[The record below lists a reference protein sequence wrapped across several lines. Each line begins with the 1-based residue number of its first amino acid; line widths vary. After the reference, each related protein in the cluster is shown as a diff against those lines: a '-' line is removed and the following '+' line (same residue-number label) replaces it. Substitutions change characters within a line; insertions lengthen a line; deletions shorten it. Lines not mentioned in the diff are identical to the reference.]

1 MDKFAAIFQPGS
13 IGSLKLENRLIMNAM
28 GTVLTDGQSNPT
40 QRTYDYYAARARGG
54 AGLITTQCM
63 AVSRDAATPWE
74 LAIYDDSFIPGL
86 KNIAETIHQNG
97 SKVSVQLMH
106 YGLLITFGGFIP
118 EGMTVKVPSIT
129 SWLKPGRPYTE
140 ISEQDIDRY
149 VEDFAQA
156 ARRVKRAGADAVEL
170 HACHGCL
177 VSTFMSPIT
186 NRRTDLYGGSVE
198 NRARFARRI
207 VERIKEVT
215 GKGFPLIV
223 KINATDDLD
232 GGITIDE
239 AMQQAQILEQA
250 GADAISVSSGLEFWA
265 SLSIPPYPYPE
276 GPMVPLAEKI
286 KEAVSIPVS
295 VAGKISPELGER
307 LVSDHRMDFIGMG
320 RPLLADPELPNKL
333 RDGRVEEVRWCV
345 YCNNCIRT
353 DPGLGPCSVNPSLYR
368 EGKYPFPPTNTPK
381 KVMVVGGGLA
391 GMQAALLL
399 ARRGHYVTLYER
411 NSELGGQW
419 NIAASQPGKEHYSR
433 FTTYLKQALSK
444 EGVPVKMGVV
454 INREKVIELQPDA
467 VVIATGASPAV
478 LNIPGASGRN
488 VVQANDVITGKAKA
502 TGKVV
507 VIGGRFIGMEVA
519 IMLAEQGQAVSLAT
533 LRGLGQNGSKLEG
546 MTFRSLVRRLIE
558 LRVPLYIHTAAVEIT
573 DDKVVIGWGDD
584 IFSLPADTVI
594 MAVGA
599 RPNDSLAREL
609 DDVVP
614 EVYTIGDCDAPRDA
628 AAATY
633 QAARLAAKI

>member
-1 MDKFAAIFQPGS
+1 MDKFTALFQPGT
-13 IGSLKLENRLIMNAM
+13 IGNLQLDNRLIMNAM

-63 AVSRDAATPWE
+63 AVSEDAATPWE
-74 LAIYDDSFIPGL
+74 LAVYNDSFIPGL
-86 KNIAETIHQNG
+86 RNLIDTVHQNG
-97 SKVSVQLMH
+97 SKVSVQIMH

-118 EGMTVKVPSIT
+118 EGMTIKVPSIT
-129 SWLKPGRPYTE
+129 SWMKPGRPYTE
-140 ISEQDIDRY
+140 IGEQDIDRY

-156 ARRVKRAGADAVEL
+156 ARRAKQAGADAVEL

-186 NRRTDLYGGSVE
+186 NRRTDLYGGSIE

-215 GKGFPLIV
+215 GKDFPLIV
-223 KINATDDLD
+223 KINATDDLE
-232 GGITIDE
+232 GGVTIDE
-239 AMQQAQILEQA
+239 AMQQAQILEEA

-265 SLSIPPYPYPE
+265 SLSIPPYPYAE
-276 GPMVPLAEKI
+276 GPLVPLAEKI
-286 KEAVSIPVS
+286 KEAVSMPVS

-307 LVSDHRMDFIGMG
+307 LVSDGRIDFIGMG
-320 RPLLADPELPNKL
+320 RPLLADPELPNKI
-333 RDGRVEEVRWCV
+333 REGRIEEVCWCV

-368 EGKYPFPPTNTPK
+368 EGKYPFPPAESPK

-391 GMQAALLL
+391 GMQAALLM
-399 ARRGHYVTLYER
+399 ARRGHHVTLYEK
-411 NSELGGQW
+411 NGELGGQW
-419 NIAASQPGKEHYSR
+419 GIAAAQPGKEHYSR
-433 FTTYLKQALSK
+433 FTEYLKRSLSK
-444 EGVPVKMGVV
+444 DGVPVKMGVV
-454 INREKVIELQPDA
+454 ITRAKVIELQPDA
-467 VVIATGASPAV
+467 VVVATGAVPAV
-478 LNIPGASGRN
+478 LDIPGASGRN

-502 TGKVV
+502 RGKVV
-507 VIGGRFIGMEVA
+507 IIGGRFIGMEVA
-519 IMLAEQGQAVSLAT
+519 IMLAEQGQAVSLVT
-533 LRGLGQNGSKLEG
+533 LRNLGENGSKLEG

-573 DDKVVIGWGDD
+573 DDKVVIGWGND

-599 RPNDSLAREL
+599 RPDDGLARDLEGI
-609 DDVVP
+609 VP
-614 EVYTIGDCDAPRDA
+614 EVYTIGDCDVPRDA

>member
-1 MDKFAAIFQPGS
+1 MDKFPALFQPGN
-13 IGSLKLENRLIMNAM
+13 IGSLKLDNRLIMNAM
-28 GTVLTDGQSNPT
+28 GTVLTDGQSNPV

-54 AGLITTQCM
+54 VGLVTTQCM
-63 AVSRDAATPWE
+63 AVSQDAATPWE
-74 LAIYDDSFIPGL
+74 LAVYDDSFIPGL
-86 KNIAETIHQNG
+86 KNIVDTVHQNG
-97 SKVSVQLMH
+97 SKISVQLMH
-106 YGLLITFGGFIP
+106 YGLLITFGDFIP

-129 SWLKPGRPYTE
+129 SWLKAGRPYAE
-140 ISEQDIDRY
+140 VSEQDIDRY

-156 ARRVKRAGADAVEL
+156 AWRVKRAGADAVEL

-215 GKGFPLIV
+215 GKEFPLIV
-223 KINATDDLD
+223 KVNATDDLD
-232 GGITIDE
+232 GGVTIDE
-239 AMQQAQILEQA
+239 AMQQAKILEGA

-265 SLSIPPYPYPE
+265 SLSIPCYPYPE
-276 GPMVPLAEKI
+276 GPLVPLAEKI
-286 KEAVSIPVS
+286 KEAVSVPVS

-307 LVSDHRMDFIGMG
+307 LISDGKIDFIGMG
-320 RPLLADPELPNKL
+320 RPLLADPELPNKI
-333 RDGRVEEVRWCV
+333 REGRMEEICWCV

-368 EGKYPFPPTNTPK
+368 EGKYPFPPTESPK

-391 GMQAALLL
+391 GMQAALLM
-399 ARRGHYVTLYER
+399 AKRGHYVTLYEK
-411 NSELGGQW
+411 NGELGGQW
-419 NIAASQPGKEHYSR
+419 SIAATQPGKEHYSR
-433 FTTYLKQALSK
+433 FTEYLKQSLAK

-454 INREKVIELQPDA
+454 ITRDKVIELQPDA
-467 VVIATGASPAV
+467 VVLATGALPAV
-478 LNIPGASGRN
+478 LDIPGASGKN
-488 VVQANDVITGKAKA
+488 VVQANDVITGKSKA

-507 VIGGRFIGMEVA
+507 VIGGRFIGMEVT
-519 IMLAEQGQAVSLAT
+519 IMLAEQGHAVSLAT
-533 LRGLGQNGSKLEG
+533 LRGLGENGSKLEG
-546 MTFRSLVRRLIE
+546 MTFRNLVRRLIE
-558 LRVPLYIHTAAVEIT
+558 LRVPLYIHTSAVEVT
-573 DDKVVIGWGDD
+573 EDKVILSWDND

-599 RPNDSLAREL
+599 RPNNGLAHEL
-609 DDVVP
+609 EDIVP
-614 EVYTIGDCDAPRDA
+614 EVHVIGDCDVPRDA

>member
-1 MDKFAAIFQPGS
+1 MDKFPALFQPGN
-13 IGSLKLENRLIMNAM
+13 IGNLKLENRLIMNAM
-28 GTVLTDGQSNPT
+28 GTVLTDGQSNPV

-63 AVSRDAATPWE
+63 AVSEDAATPWE

-86 KNIAETIHQNG
+86 KNIVDTVHRNG
-97 SKVSVQLMH
+97 GRVSVQLMH
-106 YGLLITFGGFIP
+106 YGLLITFAGFIP

-129 SWLKPGRPYTE
+129 SWMKAGRPYTE
-140 ISEQDIDRY
+140 VGEQDIDRY

-156 ARRVKRAGADAVEL
+156 ARRVKQAGADAVEL

-186 NRRTDLYGGSVE
+186 NRRSDLYGGSIE
-198 NRARFARRI
+198 NRARFAQRI

-215 GKGFPLIV
+215 GKDFPLIV

-232 GGITIDE
+232 GGVTIDE
-239 AMQQAQILEQA
+239 AMQQAKILEEA

-265 SLSIPPYPYPE
+265 SLSIPCYPYPE
-276 GPMVPLAEKI
+276 GPLVPLAEKI
-286 KEAVSIPVS
+286 KEAVSVPVS

-307 LVSDHRMDFIGMG
+307 LISDGKIDFIGMG
-320 RPLLADPELPNKL
+320 RPLLADPELPNKI
-333 RDGRVEEVRWCV
+333 REGRLEEVCWCV

-368 EGKYPFPPTNTPK
+368 EGKYPFPPTESPK
-381 KVMVVGGGLA
+381 KVIVVGGGLA
-391 GMQAALLL
+391 GMQAALLM
-399 ARRGHYVTLYER
+399 ARRGHYVTLYEK

-419 NIAASQPGKEHYSR
+419 NIAAAQPGKEHYSR
-433 FTTYLKQALSK
+433 FTGYLKQSLDN

-454 INREKVIELQPDA
+454 ITREKVIEIQPDA
-467 VVIATGASPAV
+467 VVLATGAVPAM
-478 LNIPGASGRN
+478 LDIPGATGKN

-502 TGKVV
+502 TGNVV
-507 VIGGRFIGMEVA
+507 VIGGRFIGIEIS
-519 IMLAEQGQAVSLAT
+519 IMLAEQGQAVSLVT
-533 LRGLGQNGSKLEG
+533 LRGLGENGSRLEG

-558 LRVPLYIHTAAVEIT
+558 LRVPLYIHTAAVEIA
-573 DDKVVIGWGDD
+573 DDKVVIGWGND

-599 RPNDSLAREL
+599 RPDDALIREL
-609 DDVVP
+609 EGIAT
-614 EVYTIGDCDAPRDA
+614 EVYTIGDCDVPRDA